1 LSSNPSSPK
10 AAPVA
15 LTGRSSIALSLLAAL
30 VFVALVPLTI
40 ISWRLIQ
47 LNKEDL
53 ATAHQE
59 KQLLVAGSLAR
70 ALDLQVEGLRSE
82 LLHVAGTLSVALAGE
97 GDDEIQRVLRDVAN
111 PRLPA
116 LRLSRFHTRRV
127 SAVEAGTM
135 PEELKPHFDEILRQ
149 AIEVHAERRGESWS
163 VTSKPLIVGEGR
175 AVQVVAAPVVA
186 QRALRGVLWGLV
198 DLERVWEQALGRG
211 AEAYL
216 AFALDEEGS
225 LFASTDRERLA
236 PGTDVT
242 GSPLVQRF
250 LSQRDVATGTM
261 PFTLVEDGR
270 EREYEGAF
278 AVTGQDWGVFVQAPR
293 DDVFVSIHRMRWQT
307 VKLASIALG
316 LAALVAMVFTR
327 TLSNPIQQ
335 LAAASR
341 AFARGDFSSRVA
353 VRSSNEVG
361 ELARTFNH
369 MAGEIESYI
378 QRLRRALAENN
389 ELFLGTIRALAQA
402 VDAKDP
408 YTRGHSD
415 RVTSYAVVLARQ
427 LELAREEIRDIHIA
441 AQLHD
446 VGKIG
451 IDDAILQKPGA
462 LTDEEFAVM
471 KTHTVK
477 GAAIMSQIPQMERI
491 IPGLRW
497 HHERADGRGYPDGLT
512 GEAIPLMAR
521 IIAVADTFDAITT
534 RRPYQAPMGFER
546 ARARINELR
555 EVALDAR
562 VVDAF
567 NGACDQGL
575 IRLGSAEAPPAVV
588 AETLTS

>member
-1 LSSNPSSPK
+1 
-10 AAPVA
+10 
-15 LTGRSSIALSLLAAL
+15 
-30 VFVALVPLTI
+30 
-40 ISWRLIQ
+40 
-47 LNKEDL
+47 
-53 ATAHQE
+53 
-59 KQLLVAGSLAR
+59 
-70 ALDLQVEGLRSE
+70 
-82 LLHVAGTLSVALAGE
+82 
-97 GDDEIQRVLRDVAN
+97 
-111 PRLPA
+111 
-116 LRLSRFHTRRV
+116 
-127 SAVEAGTM
+127 
-135 PEELKPHFDEILRQ
+135 
-149 AIEVHAERRGESWS
+149 
-163 VTSKPLIVGEGR
+163 
-175 AVQVVAAPVVA
+175 VAAPVLDE
-186 QRALRGVLWGLV
+186 RALRGVLWGLV
-198 DLERVWEQALGRG
+198 DLESVWEQALGRG

-216 AFALDEEGS
+216 AFALDEEGT
-225 LFASTDRERLA
+225 LFASTDAGRLA
-236 PGTDVT
+236 PGTDVS

-261 PFTLVEDGR
+261 PFTLVEDGH

-278 AVTGQDWGVFVQAPR
+278 AVTGQDWGVFVQAPSE
-293 DDVFVSIHRMRWQT
+293 DVFVTIHRMRWQT
-307 VKLASIALG
+307 LKWASIVLA
-316 LAALVAMVFTR
+316 LAAVVAMFFTR

-361 ELARTFNH
+361 ELARTFNN

-378 QRLRRALAENN
+378 QRLRRALADNN
-389 ELFLGTIRALAQA
+389 ELFMGTIRALAQA

-415 RVTSYAVVLARQ
+415 RVTGYAVLLAKE
-427 LELAREEIRDIHIA
+427 LELSKDELRDVNIA

-477 GAAIMSQIPQMERI
+477 GAAIMKGIPQMERI

-497 HHERADGRGYPDGLT
+497 HHERADGRGYPDGLK
-512 GEAIPLMAR
+512 GEEIPLMAR
-521 IIAVADTFDAITT
+521 MIAVADTFDAITT
-534 RRPYQAPMGFER
+534 RRPYQAPMSFER

-567 NGACDQGL
+567 NRACERGTID
-575 IRLGSAEAPPAVV
+575 LGPAAAAPAVAPAAASEAV
-588 AETLTS
+588 GV